1 MRLTSSL
8 ESAIID
14 PIVATGLGAIKVC
27 YIIAVMDMRL
37 IWAILSTILEE
48 AAFALI
54 VIFLLP
60 RWDIEFPLPLLIIIL
75 VIWSIVAATIYI
87 AGTQALKRKP
97 LKGLTSMVGLRG
109 VVIQKLSPKG
119 LIRIEGEIWQACSS
133 GGEIAEGEEVEVI
146 EQHGLKLKVRK
157 H

>member
-1 MRLTSSL
+1 
-8 ESAIID
+8 
-14 PIVATGLGAIKVC
+14 
-27 YIIAVMDMRL
+27 MDMRL

-75 VIWSIVAATIYI
+75 VIWSIVAATIYL

-97 LKGLTSMVGLRG
+97 LKGLTSMVGLQG
-109 VVIQKLSPKG
+109 TVIKKLSPEG
-119 LIRIEGEIWQACSS
+119 LIKIKGEIWQAYSLD
-133 GGEIAEGEEVEVI
+133 GEIGEGEEVEVT
-146 EQHGLKLKVRK
+146 EQHGLKLKVRRP
-157 H
+157 